1 MSEMMPETRDA
12 LSPQLRAISDTLDKW
27 LMRIH
32 AIRSSWASP
41 DYFLRWLEGR
51 GWTVV
56 EIADRKRL
64 EEAYRLLWFEHYHDV
79 YPETRVDHG
88 DCAACRFL
96 IAALPPEESEEGGTE
111 CA

>member
-32 AIRSSWASP
+32 GIRSSWASP

-64 EEAYRLLWFEHYHDV
+64 EALEKEL
-79 YPETRVDHG
+79 
-88 DCAACRFL
+88 
-96 IAALPPEESEEGGTE
+96 AALKYPSTLERMIDEGYIDDTPGE
-111 CA
+111 W